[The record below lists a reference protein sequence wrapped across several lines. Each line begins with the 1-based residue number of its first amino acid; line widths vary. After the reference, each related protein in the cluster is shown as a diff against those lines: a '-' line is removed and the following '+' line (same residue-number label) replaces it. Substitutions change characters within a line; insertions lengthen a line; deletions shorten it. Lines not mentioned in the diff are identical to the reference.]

1 MKEYLGSICSECWNF
16 ADINDI
22 ITYMP
27 PFRGF
32 QMINRVDVGT
42 CYRRSIFRLLN
53 PYRYHTGYD
62 NAELYACLT
71 DRSDQTV

>member
-1 MKEYLGSICSECWNF
+1 MREYLGSICSECWNF

-32 QMINRVDVGT
+32 QMINRVDLGT
-42 CYRRSIFRLLN
+42 RYRRSIFRLLN

-62 NAELYACLT
+62 NAELYTGLT